1 MHFSHLG
8 GSIKSTLV
16 PWLRG
21 DGRSISFSDQTI
33 PSNTIPQGV
42 GYPNGAMMTIIP
54 YGHGPVQYQLPRGT
68 CSFVQANIT
77 ATPPVDTRPTI
88 ARLEQ
93 SLELLKSW

>member
-8 GSIKSTLV
+8 ENIKSTLV

-21 DGRSISFSDQTI
+21 DGRSVSFSGQTI
-33 PSNTIPQGV
+33 PSNTIPHGM

-54 YGHGPVQYQLPRGT
+54 YGYEPIQYQFPGT
-68 CSFVQANIT
+68 CSFVLANIT
-77 ATPPVDTRPTI
+77 ATPPVDTHPTI

-93 SLELLKSW
+93 SLELFRSW